1 MQRMLFILNKLPASK
16 AAASALVLAL
26 GALLGAC
33 GAPETTTQIG
43 VYSGRHYNTDKELYT
58 RFTEATGIQ
67 VKLLEAKDD
76 ALIERL
82 NTEGENSPADVLILA
97 DVARLDRAAGM
108 NLFQTV
114 DSDALNQAVPSD
126 LRDSS
131 GRWFGLTRRLRAP
144 MFNADLVSAEQVS
157 SYEALADPSL
167 KGKLC
172 LRNRRSV
179 YNQSLVAF
187 MLDEQGQGA
196 TEDWIKGMVNNLAEP
211 VFSSDTPMI
220 RAVAQGQC
228 AVALANSYYLGRMQ
242 AGDKG
247 EADQNLAGKV
257 TVRWPDPVHVNI
269 TGGGVTRASRNPEAA
284 QRLLEFLSSDQAQ
297 GGYAA
302 ANHEYP
308 LMGIGEDPVL
318 QAWGPFQQ
326 AKVSAERLGE
336 LNAQAIELMAANGWQ

>member
-1 MQRMLFILNKLPASK
+1 MLFILNKLVKSRRT
-16 AAASALVLAL
+16 ASALVLAI

-33 GAPETTTQIG
+33 SGPETTSQIG
-43 VYSGRHYNTDKELYT
+43 VYSGRHYNTDKDLYA

-82 NTEGENSPADVLILA
+82 NTEGDDSPADVLILA

-114 DSDALNQAVPSD
+114 DSDALNQAVPRD
-126 LRDSS
+126 LRDSE

-144 MFNADLVSAEQVS
+144 MFNADRVNAAQVS
-157 SYEALADPSL
+157 SYGALADPSL

-187 MLDEQGQGA
+187 MLDEQGQAA

-228 AVALANSYYLGRMQ
+228 GVALANSYYLGRMQ

-247 EADQNLAGKV
+247 EADRTLSGKV

-308 LMGIGEDPVL
+308 LKGIGEDPVL
-318 QAWGPFQQ
+318 QAWGPFNQ

-336 LNAQAIELMAANGWQ
+336 LNAQALELMAANGWQ